1 MLAGQVNPIISIVI
15 DNNNDNDNI
24 PLNGFQ
30 HQFLKWGRRKIFTST
45 AASQLQDLCR
55 EVQLFTCGRPR
66 DHGIVTKTARDFE
79 SFTSSAGNAE
89 IRFHYLRDVTIFIVL
104 FG

>member
-1 MLAGQVNPIISIVI
+1 MLAGQVNPIISIII

-30 HQFLKWGRRKIFTST
+30 HSAISQVRAF
-45 AASQLQDLCR
+45 QLQDLCR

>member
-1 MLAGQVNPIISIVI
+1 MLAGQVNPIISIII

-30 HQFLKWGRRKIFTST
+30 HQFLKWGRRKIFTLT
-45 AASQLQDLCR
+45 AAFQLQDLCR

-79 SFTSSAGNAE
+79 SFSSSAGNTE
-89 IRFHYLRDVTIFIVL
+89 IHYLRDVTIFIVL